1 MVCTYCQNSS
11 PRTGWKLHTIYY
23 LMLPKTL
30 TGSYSGLV
38 KNICRY
44 CRVNPLAP
52 HIITMPSLGEIYYL
66 VVAILIFVIIFCG
79 RKRRLSRLH
88 SNNNDINI
96 SAVNN
101 NTTPSNIQPS
111 SDGLTMDERVQQ
123 AKEDRRLKIL
133 TTVMHKV
140 TKSDKYFSIIFSH

>member
-1 MVCTYCQNSS
+1 M
-11 PRTGWKLHTIYY
+11 
-23 LMLPKTL
+23 
-30 TGSYSGLV
+30 V

-52 HIITMPSLGEIYYL
+52 HIITMPSLGEIYFL
-66 VVAILIFVIIFCG
+66 VVAILIFMIIFCG
-79 RKRRLSRLH
+79 RKRRLSRLR

-101 NTTPSNIQPS
+101 NTTPSNIQP
-111 SDGLTMDERVQQ
+111 DGLTMVERVQQ

-140 TKSDKYFSIIFSH
+140 TKSDKYFSIILVINTAEII